1 MDKPQRHLAFLSYL
15 LSIVGWLY
23 VLRFHREDK
32 FAVFHAKQSMLLT
45 LLAVGVPLVWAIVGW
60 IISWIPVWGFIIAV
74 TLFTLVIAVYII
86 LVVDWIIGMVYA
98 LQAKTKPLPVIG
110 GWAARLPIGNN
121 VEDVQPN

>member
-1 MDKPQRHLAFLSYL
+1 MNKQKRHLAFLSYL

-23 VLRFHREDK
+23 VLLFHRKDK

-74 TLFTLVIAVYII
+74 ALFTLVIAVYII

-98 LQAKTKPLPVIG
+98 LQAKTKPHPVVG
-110 GWAARLPIGNN
+110 GWAVRIPIRNT
-121 VEDVQPN
+121 VETEK